1 MKSGTVIKKY
11 GGQLTNFEKGEIL
24 GYTQIYWIGIKA
36 KKIEP
41 EVARFNK
48 SNFNQEDQ
56 EENIGFD
63 DEKFFL

>member
-48 SNFNQEDQ
+48 SNFN
-56 EENIGFD
+56 
-63 DEKFFL
+63 